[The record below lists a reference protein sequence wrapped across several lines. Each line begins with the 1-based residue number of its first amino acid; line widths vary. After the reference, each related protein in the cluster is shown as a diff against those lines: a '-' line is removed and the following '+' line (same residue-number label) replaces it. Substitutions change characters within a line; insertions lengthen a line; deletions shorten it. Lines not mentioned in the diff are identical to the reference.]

1 MSTVK
6 VTNLSH
12 ASAGSPAIVLDAA
25 GDATYA
31 GTHDFSAATV
41 TGVGKI
47 LQVVSVTKVDT
58 FTTTSTSYVDITGL
72 TVNITPSAT
81 SSKILVMY
89 KVATNLRGT
98 GAIGRLQLLRDA
110 VVIGGGTAVGSRPSA
125 MSSYY
130 DTSADTTNDLSGN
143 FLDSPSSTSALT
155 YKIQGA
161 IHVNTLAI
169 NTSASDADSSAQ
181 GRTSSTITVMEVGA

>member
-6 VTNLSH
+6 TTNLQH
-12 ASAGSPAIVLDAA
+12 ASAGSPAIVLDAD

-41 TGVGKI
+41 TGVGKV

-89 KVATNLRGT
+89 KVATNLRGS

-110 VVIGGGTAVGSRPSA
+110 VVIGGGTAVGSRASA

-130 DTSADTTNDLSGN
+130 DTSTDTTNDLSGN

-161 IHVNTLAI
+161 IHANTLAI
-169 NTSASDADSSAQ
+169 NTSASDSDSLQQA
-181 GRTSSTITVMEVGA
+181 RTSSTITVMEVGA